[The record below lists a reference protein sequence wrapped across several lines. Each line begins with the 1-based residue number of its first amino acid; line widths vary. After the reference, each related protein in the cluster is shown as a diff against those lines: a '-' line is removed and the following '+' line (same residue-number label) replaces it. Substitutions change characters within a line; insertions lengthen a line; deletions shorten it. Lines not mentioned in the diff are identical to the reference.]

1 MQSIGLLQNTLLNLS
16 YPIHS
21 TVPAKTLWKTITH
34 LQNESGNVL
43 TKLFLIKEFENLLD
57 EKFINATGEQ
67 IKKMNDPELRIGT
80 CQCPDDIGVECK
92 IFVGKMI
99 ANIYEKINQNQINFR
114 IFANDNSQESITKN
128 INNFMTYEFL
138 KECVNTITKEDFS
151 KKVIE
156 YINELSEL
164 NDDMSIINNGIE
176 LFNILIDVYYDMLL
190 TNYEITTKELPKEEI
205 TRYTDGYFTT
215 LNNIFSYNP
224 KYYDDDYN
232 NEDITDDSS
241 DSGDEQD
248 QPLPLPISNDQI
260 QNSLK
265 RKNDDDDPIT
275 NNKKS
280 KFTL

>member
-1 MQSIGLLQNTLLNLS
+1 MQTLGLLQNTLLNLS

-67 IKKMNDPELRIGT
+67 IKKMNDPELRTGA

-99 ANIYEKINQNQINFR
+99 ADIYEKINKMEIDTRMFMR
-114 IFANDNSQESITKN
+114 DNSQESITKN
-128 INNFMTYEFL
+128 INNFMTFEFL

-176 LFNILIDVYYDMLL
+176 LFNILIDVYYDMVL
-190 TNYEITTKELPKEEI
+190 TNYETTTKELPKEQI
-205 TRYTDGYFTT
+205 TQYTDGYFTT

-241 DSGDEQD
+241 GSGDEQD
-248 QPLPLPISNDQI
+248 QPLPISNDQI

-265 RKNDDDDPIT
+265 RKNDDDNPIT